1 MKRFV
6 RYSTLLTVLAACGIG
21 TAHGQT
27 AGAVGPDRGYVQFTV
42 GPTFGHKSSASIGG
56 EAGYTLNDA
65 LQVFLEGGRMGN
77 VATTDVDNRAQII
90 GNAIGASVSTVQRAA
105 YFDIGAKYRFLKEF
119 GKWRPYALLGV
130 GAAGVKTTADF
141 AVNGNDVTG
150 QLDQLGVLLG
160 RDLSGTTTK
169 VFLTVG
175 AGASMPLGKRYLVD
189 LSYRYGRIFPKTSQ
203 IDNDQG
209 INTQRAQA
217 GIGIRF

>member
-1 MKRFV
+1 MKLV

-42 GPTFGHKSSASIGG
+42 GPTFGHKSSSAIGG
-56 EAGYTLNDA
+56 EAGYTLTDA

-77 VATTDVDNRAQII
+77 VATTDVDARAQII
-90 GNAIGASVSTVQRAA
+90 GNTIGASVSTVQRAA
-105 YFDIGAKYRFLKEF
+105 YFDIGAKYRFPKEY

-130 GAAGVKTTADF
+130 GAAGVKTTVDF

-160 RDLSGTTTK
+160 RDLSGTVTK

-175 AGASMPLGKRYLVD
+175 AGASMQLGKRYLVD
-189 LSYRYGRIFPKTSQ
+189 LTYRYGRIFPRTSQ

-209 INTQRAQA
+209 INTHRAQA